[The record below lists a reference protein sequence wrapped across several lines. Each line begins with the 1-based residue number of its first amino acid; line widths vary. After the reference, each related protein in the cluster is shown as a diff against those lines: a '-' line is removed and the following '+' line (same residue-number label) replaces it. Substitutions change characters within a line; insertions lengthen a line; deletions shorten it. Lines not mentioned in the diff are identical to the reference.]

1 MSKTL
6 FGITIFLA
14 ILQPTAG
21 LTAEMPDDTSR
32 IAGQQVLAV
41 EDEYIAAEV
50 SHDEATLR
58 RLVDDRFVLNSS
70 NGQTSDKEALISG
83 VLSMNMVGQTISERT
98 VLVEGDIAIIFG
110 TAELRFGGTGRDDT
124 SSVLRYTSTYVNRKG
139 QWRILALQMTRHTS
153 TDSHGSGTTPMD
165 SAALSAFASK
175 YTAAWCSQDAAS
187 VASFFSENGSLTI
200 NDGVPSTGHTA
211 ITAAAQSF
219 MTAFP
224 DMVVTMDDLSFDGG
238 YVTYH
243 WTLTGTNTGPPGSGK
258 AVRISGYEEWTIGA
272 DGLIEKSLGH
282 FDETEYQRQLRE
294 GAAHD
299 P

>member
-6 FGITIFLA
+6 FGVTIFLA
-14 ILQPTAG
+14 FLQPTAG
-21 LTAEMPDDTSR
+21 LTTEVPDDSSR
-32 IAGQQVLAV
+32 IEVQQVLAV

-50 SHDEATLR
+50 SRDEATLR
-58 RLVDDRFVLNSS
+58 RLVDNRFVLNSS
-70 NGQTSDKEALISG
+70 NGRISDKEALISG
-83 VLSMNMVGQTISERT
+83 VLRMNMVGQTISERT
-98 VLVEGDIAIIFG
+98 ALVEGDIAIIFG
-110 TAELRFGGTGRDDT
+110 TAELRFGGAGQEDT
-124 SSVLRYTSTYVNRKG
+124 TSVLRYTSTYVNRKG
-139 QWRILALQMTRHTS
+139 QWRMLALQMTTHTS
-153 TDSHGSGTTPMD
+153 TGSHGSGKTPTD
-165 SAALSAFASK
+165 TATLKAFASK

-200 NDGVPSTGHTA
+200 NDGVPSTGRTA

-224 DMVVTMDDLSFDGG
+224 DMVVTMDDLSLDDG

-243 WTLTGTNTGPPGSGK
+243 WTLTGTNTGPAGSGK

-282 FDETEYQRQLRE
+282 FDESEYQRQLQE
-294 GAAHD
+294 GAALG

>member
-6 FGITIFLA
+6 FGVTIFLA
-14 ILQPTAG
+14 FLQPTAG
-21 LTAEMPDDTSR
+21 LTTEVPDDSSR
-32 IAGQQVLAV
+32 IEVQQVLAV

-50 SHDEATLR
+50 SRDEATLR

-70 NGQTSDKEALISG
+70 NGRTSDKEALISG
-83 VLSMNMVGQTISERT
+83 VLRMNMVGQTISERT
-98 VLVEGDIAIIFG
+98 ALVEGDIAIVFG
-110 TAELRFGGTGRDDT
+110 TAELRFGGAGQEDT

-139 QWRILALQMTRHTS
+139 QWRMLALQMTTHTS
-153 TDSHGSGTTPMD
+153 TGSHGSGTTPTD
-165 SAALSAFASK
+165 TATLKAFASM

-200 NDGVPSTGHTA
+200 NDGIPSTGRTA
-211 ITAAAQSF
+211 ITAAAQHF

-224 DMVVTMDDLSFDGG
+224 DMVVTMDDLSLDDG

-243 WTLTGTNTGPPGSGK
+243 WTLTGTNTGPAGSGK

-282 FDETEYQRQLRE
+282 FDESEYQRQLQE
-294 GAAHD
+294 GAALG